1 VVSTGPIL
9 RVTDLTVAYRN
20 GSGWLDAIR
29 NVRLEIAA
37 GQTYGL
43 VGESGS
49 GKSTLALTIMRYL
62 GEDGQVR
69 AGRIEFAGRDLL
81 ALDQAAMRAVW
92 GRQMAL
98 VPQDPLSSLN
108 PSLKLGE
115 QVAETLRTN
124 LGLSRAAAK
133 ARTGALLRMVRLA
146 DPERVADSYPH
157 QVSGG
162 MQQRVLIAMALSTE
176 PRLLVLDEPTTGL
189 DVTTEAA
196 ILDLLRDLMREHAT
210 SALYV
215 THNLGVVAR
224 ICQRVAV
231 LYAGEL
237 VEDGATL
244 DLYRQPL
251 HPYTQGLIDSIP
263 RPGARKNQ
271 SRLHSL
277 AGQIPP
283 LSDRP
288 AACVYAPRCPLA
300 IDICHQQRPP
310 LDTPLPGRTVRCHRW
325 PEILAGQISARGP
338 ANANPP
344 AEAHSG
350 TAGEGAGAATSDG
363 ADHEGAGAPSQ
374 GGPQGLLQIEG
385 LRVDFPLR
393 RGPVELA
400 QGKPRSAVHAV
411 NGVSLAI
418 GAGQTLGLVGE
429 SGSGKSTLART
440 VIGLVESSSGRIE
453 LLGVAMP
460 RKLEARRHDLLRRLQ
475 MVSQNPQEALNPYL
489 TVGESLSRP
498 LITLLGR
505 SPSEARAEAARLLAA
520 VRLPADYAG
529 RLPSQLSGGEKQ
541 RVAIARAFAAD
552 PELLVADEPV
562 SALDVSVQAS
572 ILNLL
577 NDLQTT
583 QHTAILFIS
592 HDIAVVGYLAD
603 VVAVLY
609 LGEVMELARADDI
622 FQAPHHPYTEA
633 LLSAVPVP
641 DPAVEQAQMRLEGE
655 VPSAVALPSGCPFHT
670 RCPRVLG
677 DICVKETPPWR
688 EAANGKK
695 IFCHIPLEE
704 LAAAQ
709 TAAAAQTKAMVETP
723 AP

>member
-1 VVSTGPIL
+1 MTGSGAAAGPLL
-9 RVTDLTVAYRN
+9 RVEDLTVAYRH
-20 GSGWLDAIR
+20 GQGWLDAIR
-29 NVRLEIAA
+29 DVQLEIAA

-49 GKSTLALTIMRYL
+49 GKSTLALAIMRYL
-62 GEDGQVR
+62 GEDGRVR
-69 AGRIEFAGRDLL
+69 SGRIEFAGRDLL
-81 ALDQAAMRAVW
+81 SLDPAAMRTVW
-92 GRQMAL
+92 GRQLNL

-108 PSLKLGE
+108 PSLRLGE
-115 QVAETLRTN
+115 QVAEMLRAN
-124 LGLSRAAAK
+124 LRLDRSAAQ

-146 DPERVADSYPH
+146 DPERVADSFPH

-196 ILDLLRDLMREHAT
+196 ILDLLRDLMRERAT

-224 ICQRVAV
+224 FCERVAV

-237 VEDGATL
+237 VEDGSTL

-263 RPGARKNQ
+263 RPGARKDKT
-271 SRLHSL
+271 RLHSL
-277 AGQIPP
+277 PGQIPP
-283 LSDRP
+283 LTDRP
-288 AACVYAPRCPLA
+288 AACVYSPRCPLSLE
-300 IDICHQQRPP
+300 ICFQKRPT
-310 LDTPLPGRTVRCHRW
+310 LETPMPGRAVRCHRW
-325 PEILAGQISARGP
+325 PEILSGQVSARQP
-338 ANANPP
+338 ADEYSSAAN
-344 AEAHSG
+344 
-350 TAGEGAGAATSDG
+350 
-363 ADHEGAGAPSQ
+363 Q
-374 GGPQGLLQIEG
+374 GGPPNLLKIED
-385 LRVDFPLR
+385 LHVDFPLR
-393 RGPVELA
+393 RSPVELLQA
-400 QGKPRSAVHAV
+400 RPRRAVHAV

-418 GAGQTLGLVGE
+418 GGGQTLGLVGE
-429 SGSGKSTLART
+429 SGSGKSTLARA
-440 VIGLVESSSGRIE
+440 VIGLVESSSGRIK
-453 LLGVAMP
+453 LLDAPLP
-460 RKLEARRHDLLRRLQ
+460 RKLESRGRDLLRRLQ

-498 LITLLGR
+498 LVTLLGR
-505 SPSEARAEAARLLAA
+505 SPSAAKAETARLLEA

-577 NDLQTT
+577 NDLQVKK
-583 QHTAILFIS
+583 HNSILFIS

-609 LGEVMELARADDI
+609 LGEVLELARADEI

-641 DPAVEQAQMRLEGE
+641 DPAVQQAHIRLEGE
-655 VPSAVALPSGCPFHT
+655 VPSAVELPSGCPFHT
-670 RCPRVLG
+670 RCPRFLG
-677 DICVKETPPWR
+677 EICVQQTPPWR
-688 EAANGKK
+688 VTENGKK
-695 IFCHIPLEE
+695 IFCHVPLDE
-704 LAAAQ
+704 LTAAQ
-709 TAAAAQTKAMVETP
+709 ATAVPESAAP
-723 AP
+723 

>member
-1 VVSTGPIL
+1 MTTAGASAGPIL
-9 RVTDLTVAYRN
+9 RVEDLTVAYRH
-20 GSGWLDAIR
+20 GQGWLDAIR
-29 NVRLEIAA
+29 DVRLEIAT

-81 ALDQAAMRAVW
+81 ALDPAAMRAVW
-92 GRQMAL
+92 GRQMNL

-108 PSLKLGE
+108 PSLRLGE
-115 QVAETLRTN
+115 QVAETLRAN
-124 LGLSRAAAK
+124 QGLDRAAAR

-146 DPERVADSYPH
+146 DPERVADSFPH

-224 ICQRVAV
+224 ICERVAV

-237 VEDGATL
+237 VEDGTTL

-271 SRLHSL
+271 TRLHGL

-300 IDICHQQRPP
+300 IELCFQKRPP
-310 LDTPLPGRTVRCHRW
+310 LDAPVPGRSVRCHRW
-325 PEILAGQISARGP
+325 PEILAGQISARPLDGRQ
-338 ANANPP
+338 P
-344 AEAHSG
+344 AEAHVA
-350 TAGEGAGAATSDG
+350 TANGSD
-363 ADHEGAGAPSQ
+363 
-374 GGPQGLLQIEG
+374 PQNLLQIED

-393 RGPVELA
+393 RSPVEFVQA
-400 QGKPRSAVHAV
+400 RPRRAVHAV

-418 GAGQTLGLVGE
+418 GGGQTLGLVGE
-429 SGSGKSTLART
+429 SGSGKSTLARA
-440 VIGLVESSSGRIE
+440 VIGLVEGSGGTIE
-453 LLGVAMP
+453 LRGVAMP
-460 RKLEARRHDLLRRLQ
+460 RKLEARSRDLLRRLQ

-505 SPSEARAEAARLLAA
+505 SPSAAKAEAARLLAA

-577 NDLQTT
+577 NDLQVT
-583 QHTAILFIS
+583 QHTSILFIS

-609 LGEVMELARADDI
+609 LGEMMELARADDI

-641 DPAVEQAQMRLEGE
+641 DPAVQQAQMRLEGE

-670 RCPRVLG
+670 RCPRFLG
-677 DICVKETPPWR
+677 EICVQQTPPWR

-695 IFCHIPLEE
+695 IFCHIPLDE
-704 LAAAQ
+704 LAAEQASVAQ
-709 TAAAAQTKAMVETP
+709 TNAAPEVVRPSTLRQSTLRQSTL
-723 AP
+723 